1 MKYSA
6 GSTDV
11 AIIGAGHAGIEAA
24 LASARRGC
32 STMLFTLNLDAIGN
46 MPCNPSIGGSGKGHL
61 VFEIDALGGEMGKSA
76 DMVCLQSRMLNLGK
90 GPAVHSLRM
99 QADRAKYHIVMKNVV
114 ENCQN
119 LSVVQG
125 EIVELERC
133 EDGTWNVTTR
143 FGATWN
149 ARAVVIASG
158 TYLKGKII
166 VGDVSYSG
174 GPDGMFPAG
183 SLTESLKKIGIPL
196 MRFKTGTPARIH
208 ADSIDYSR
216 MEKQYGDENPE
227 HFSYHTKEFSDN
239 GHLPCYVVYTNAET
253 HRIIRENL
261 HRSPLYSGQI
271 EGTGPRYCPSIEDK
285 VVRFADK
292 ERHQLFLEPMGHD
305 TKEMYLQG
313 FSSSMPEDV
322 QMQMIHSLEG
332 LENCKVMRTAYAI
345 EYDCADPLSLDH
357 TLEFK
362 DFPGLFGAGQFN
374 GTSGYEEAAAQGL
387 IAGIN
392 AASYVKGTEKLTLT
406 RDSSYIGTLIDDL
419 VTKGTR
425 EPYRIMTSR
434 SEYRLLIRQ
443 DNADERLTPIGY
455 KFGLISEER
464 YAAFKK
470 KRENIQNEITRV
482 KGKNLAPSPVLS
494 QILESFNSAPA
505 NNGINMAELLRR
517 PEISYKS
524 LAPVDPF
531 RPELSEKEMQAVEV
545 EIKYEGYIKRQL
557 EEAARMAKL
566 EQKLLPGNTDYSA
579 IDGLRLEAR
588 QKLNAVKPK
597 SIGQASRIS
606 GVSPADVS
614 VLLVYLEGCARE
626 RKRKNE
632 LSVFA
637 KFGFD
642 MIAYRS

>member
-1 MKYSA
+1 MKYNA
-6 GSTDV
+6 GKTDV
-11 AIIGAGHAGIEAA
+11 AVIGAGHAGIEAA

-32 STMLFTLNLDAIGN
+32 ETMLFTLNLDAIGN

-61 VFEIDALGGEMGKSA
+61 VFEIDALGGEMGRSA

-99 QADRAKYHIVMKNVV
+99 QADRAKYHIIMKKVV
-114 ENCQN
+114 ENCEN

-125 EIVELERC
+125 EIVDLERLD
-133 EDGTWNVTTR
+133 DGTWNVVTQ

-149 ARAVVIASG
+149 AKAVIIASG
-158 TYLKGKII
+158 TYLRGKII

-183 SLTESLKKIGIPL
+183 SLTESLKKIGVPL

-208 ADSIDYSR
+208 ADSVDYSQ
-216 MEKQYGDENPE
+216 MEMQCGDANPE
-227 HFSYHTKEFSDN
+227 HFSYYTKEFSDKD
-239 GHLPCYVVYTNAET
+239 HLPCYVVYTNAET

-305 TKEMYLQG
+305 TKELYLQG

-322 QMQMIHSLEG
+322 QMQMIHSLKG
-332 LENCKVMRTAYAI
+332 LENCRVMRTAYAI
-345 EYDCADPLSLDH
+345 EYDCADPLALSH

-387 IAGIN
+387 VAGIN

-443 DNADERLTPIGY
+443 DNADERLTPVGY

-464 YAAFKK
+464 YNDFLR
-470 KRENIQNEITRV
+470 KRENIQNEIARV
-482 KGKNLAPSPVLS
+482 KAKSLAPSDILAE
-494 QILESFNSAPA
+494 ILEKADSAPVK
-505 NNGINMAELLRR
+505 NGINMAELLRR
-517 PEISYKS
+517 PEISYDA
-524 LAPVDPF
+524 LAKVDPF
-531 RPELSEKEMQAVEV
+531 RPQLTEKEAQAVEV

-566 EQKLLPGNTDYSA
+566 EEKKLPEDIDYSS

-588 QKLNAVKPK
+588 QKLNTVKPVN
-597 SIGQASRIS
+597 IGQASRIS

-626 RKRKNE
+626 RKRHDE
-632 LSVFA
+632 GLTTA
-637 KFGFD
+637 E
-642 MIAYRS
+642 

>member
-1 MKYSA
+1 MEGQKNMNYSA

-11 AIIGAGHAGIEAA
+11 IVIGAGHAGIEAA

-99 QADRAKYHIVMKNVV
+99 QADRAKYHIIMKKAV
-114 ENCQN
+114 ENCPG

-125 EIVELERC
+125 EIVELSHEN
-133 EDGTWNVTTR
+133 DGTWTATTR
-143 FGATWN
+143 YGAMWN
-149 ARAVVIASG
+149 AKAVIICSG
-158 TYLKGKII
+158 TYLRGKII

-174 GPDGMFPAG
+174 GPDGTFPADG
-183 SLTESLKKIGIPL
+183 LTESLKKIGVPL

-208 ADSIDYSR
+208 ADSIDYSK
-216 MEKQYGDENPE
+216 MELQYGDEHPE
-227 HFSYHTKEFSDN
+227 HFSYHTKDFSDKE
-239 GHLPCYVVYTNAET
+239 HLPCYVVYTNAQT
-253 HRIIRENL
+253 HKIIRENL

-322 QMQMIHSLEG
+322 QMKMIHSLEG
-332 LENCKVMRTAYAI
+332 LENCRVMRTAYAI
-345 EYDCADPLSLDH
+345 EYDCADPLSLNS

-362 DFPGLFGAGQFN
+362 DFHGLFGAGQFN

-387 IAGIN
+387 VAGIN
-392 AASYVKGTEKLTLT
+392 AASYVKGSEMLTLT

-434 SEYRLLIRQ
+434 SEFRLLIRQ

-464 YAAFKK
+464 YADFLR
-470 KRENIQNEITRV
+470 KRENIQNEIARV
-482 KGKNLAPSPVLS
+482 KSKSLAPSPMLAK
-494 QILESFNSAPA
+494 ILEAKSSAPV

-517 PEISYKS
+517 PEITYAD
-524 LAPVDPF
+524 LAEIDPF
-531 RPELSEKEMQAVEV
+531 RPELTEKEMQAVEV

-557 EEAARMAKL
+557 EEAARMTRL
-566 EQKLLPGNTDYSA
+566 EKKLLPEDIDYST

-588 QKLNAVKPK
+588 QKLNTVKPK

-626 RKRKNE
+626 RKRGK
-632 LSVFA
+632 
-637 KFGFD
+637 
-642 MIAYRS
+642 I

>member
-6 GSTDV
+6 GSTQV
-11 AIIGAGHAGIEAA
+11 AVIGAGHAGIEAA
-24 LASARRGC
+24 LAAARRGC
-32 STMLFTLNLDAIGN
+32 STILFTLNLDAIGN

-61 VFEIDALGGEMGKSA
+61 VFEIDALGGEMGKTA

-99 QADRAKYHIVMKNVV
+99 QADRARYHTIMKKTC
-114 ENCQN
+114 ENCEG
-119 LSVVQG
+119 LDIIQG
-125 EIVELERC
+125 EIVELEHC
-133 EDGTWNVTTR
+133 DDGTWNVTTR
-143 FGATWN
+143 YGATWN
-149 ARAVVIASG
+149 AKAVVIASG
-158 TYLKGKII
+158 TYLRGKII

-183 SLTESLKKIGIPL
+183 ELTESLKKIGVPL

-208 ADSIDYSR
+208 ADSVDYSQ
-216 MEKQYGDENPE
+216 MEKQYGDETPE
-227 HFSYHTKEFSDN
+227 HFSYHTKDFSDSA
-239 GHLPCYVVYTNAET
+239 HLPCYVIYTNAET

-292 ERHQLFLEPMGHD
+292 ERHQLFLEPMGID

-322 QMQMIHSLEG
+322 QMQMIHSLKG

-345 EYDCADPLSLDH
+345 EYDYADPLSLEH

-387 IAGIN
+387 VAGIN
-392 AASYVKGTEKLTLT
+392 AASYVLGVEKLTLS

-455 KFGLISEER
+455 RFGLISEER
-464 YAAFKK
+464 YTDFCR
-470 KRENIQNEITRV
+470 KRENIKNEIERV
-482 KGKNLAPSPVLS
+482 KGKSLAPSDILEE
-494 QILESFNSAPA
+494 ILESANSAPVK
-505 NNGINMAELLRR
+505 NGINMAELLRR
-517 PEISYKS
+517 PEISYKA
-524 LAPVDPF
+524 LAKVDPF
-531 RPELSEKEMQAVEV
+531 RPELSETEMQAVEV

-557 EEAARMAKL
+557 DEAARMAKL
-566 EQKLLPGNTDYSA
+566 EEKLLPDGIDYST

-588 QKLNAVKPK
+588 QKLNAVRPK
-597 SIGQASRIS
+597 NIGQASRIS

-626 RKRKNE
+626 RKRKDN
-632 LSVFA
+632 
-637 KFGFD
+637 
-642 MIAYRS
+642 

>member
-1 MKYSA
+1 MKYKA
-6 GSTDV
+6 GSADV
-11 AIIGAGHAGIEAA
+11 IVIGAGHAGIEAA

-32 STMLFTLNLDAIGN
+32 DTILFTLNLDAIGN
-46 MPCNPSIGGSGKGHL
+46 LPCNPSIGGSGKGHL
-61 VFEIDALGGEMGKSA
+61 VCEIDALGGEMGKSA
-76 DMVCLQSRMLNLGK
+76 DMACLQSRMLNLGK

-99 QADRAKYHIVMKNVV
+99 QADRAKYHLIMKSVV
-114 ENCQN
+114 ENCKG

-125 EIVELERC
+125 EIVELDK
-133 EDGTWNVTTR
+133 EDDGSWIVTTR
-143 FGATWN
+143 FGAQWN
-149 ARAVVIASG
+149 AKAVIIASG
-158 TYLKGKII
+158 TYLRGKII

-183 SLTESLKKIGIPL
+183 SLTESLRALGLPL

-208 ADSIDYSR
+208 ADSVDYSK
-216 MEKQYGDENPE
+216 MEKQYGDECPA
-227 HFSYHTKEFSDN
+227 HFSYHTENFSDEN
-239 GHLPCYVVYTNAET
+239 HLPCYIVYTNAET

-292 ERHQLFLEPMGHD
+292 ERHQLFLEPMGKD

-322 QMQMIHSLEG
+322 QMKMIHSLPG

-345 EYDCADPLSLDH
+345 EYDCVDPLALEA

-387 IAGIN
+387 VAGIN
-392 AASYVKGTEKLTLT
+392 AASHVKGSEKLTLT

-464 YAAFKK
+464 YADFCR
-470 KRENIQNEITRV
+470 KRENIQSEIARI
-482 KGKNLAPSPVLS
+482 KAKSLAPSQVLAE
-494 QILESFNSAPA
+494 ILESAGSAPVK
-505 NNGINMAELLRR
+505 NGINMAELLRR
-517 PEISYKS
+517 PEITYEM
-524 LAPVDPF
+524 LQAVDLH
-531 RPELSEKEMQAVEV
+531 RPELTKAEAQAVEV
-545 EIKYEGYIKRQL
+545 EIKYEGYIKRQIDEAKRMARL
-557 EEAARMAKL
+557 EE
-566 EQKLLPGNTDYSA
+566 KLLPDGIDYSS
-579 IDGLRLEAR
+579 IEGLRLEAR
-588 QKLNAVKPK
+588 QKLSAVKPK
-597 SIGQASRIS
+597 NIGQASRIS

-626 RKRKNE
+626 RKRKDTE
-632 LSVFA
+632 E
-637 KFGFD
+637 
-642 MIAYRS
+642 